1 MSLERTQGFFHSY
14 ANDFDAIYSSR
25 GGVFNGLIN
34 RLFRESMRLRFVKTL
49 EGCVPI
55 EGKTVLDVGCGPGH
69 YSISLAQRGAAKVVG
84 LDFAE
89 GMLGLAAEHA
99 ARAGVA
105 ERCRFMSGDF
115 MTCSPAEPFDY
126 VVVMGFMDYM
136 SDPRAVIGKA
146 LSLTRRRAFFSFPVA
161 GGILSWQRRLRYRR
175 RCDLF
180 FYNRCQI
187 EELFSG
193 FGGVQVL
200 IEPIARDYFVTASVD
215 SGGRR

>member
-14 ANDFDAIYSSR
+14 ANDFDAIYSNR
-25 GGVFNGLIN
+25 GGTLNGLVN
-34 RLFRESMRLRFVKTL
+34 RLFRQSMRLRFVKTL

-99 ARAGVA
+99 GRAGVS
-105 ERCRFMSGDF
+105 ERCQFLTADF
-115 MTCSPAEPFDY
+115 MTWSPPEPVDY
-126 VVVMGFMDYM
+126 VIVMGFMDYM

-146 LSLTRRRAFFSFPVA
+146 LSLTRRRAFFSFPAA
-161 GGILSWQRRLRYRR
+161 GGILSWQRRMRYRR

-180 FYNRCQI
+180 FYTRSEIEQI
-187 EELFSG
+187 FLPF
-193 FGGVQVL
+193 
-200 IEPIARDYFVTASVD
+200 PASR
-215 SGGRR
+215 S